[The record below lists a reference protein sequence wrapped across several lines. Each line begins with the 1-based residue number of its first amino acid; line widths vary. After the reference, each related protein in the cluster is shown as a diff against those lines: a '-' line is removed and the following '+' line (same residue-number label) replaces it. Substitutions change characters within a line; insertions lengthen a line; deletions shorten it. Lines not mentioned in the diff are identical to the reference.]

1 MEEENTANQPALALS
16 VCLSILL
23 SLSLPPLFFSS
34 LFIYP
39 SFSPVFTSILLSFS
53 RCIHPFLAL
62 LPPSCL
68 YLRSISLHPSLSM
81 CLSHCLSLHPS
92 LTHHFLAAFLSFS
105 GSRLPSLFTNP
116 VRVSSILLFPCIHSA
131 LSLYL
136 YLSIPFSVSSSL
148 HSFPISHLSLSAFL
162 SVLFSC

>member
-23 SLSLPPLFFSS
+23 SLSLPPLFFS
-34 LFIYP
+34 LHLPLI
-39 SFSPVFTSILLSFS
+39 FTCFYLSFS

-68 YLRSISLHPSLSM
+68 HLRSISLHPSLSI